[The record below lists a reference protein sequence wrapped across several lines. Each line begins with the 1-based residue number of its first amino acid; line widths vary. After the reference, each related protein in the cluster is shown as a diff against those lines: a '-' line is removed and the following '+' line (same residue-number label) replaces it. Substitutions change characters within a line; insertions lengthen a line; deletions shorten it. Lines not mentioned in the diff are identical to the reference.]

1 MNKDMAHAHYLFP
14 LNLWMFV
21 LELFRQHVGGFTND
35 FYTFHNSILENL
47 VILRSILRVFP
58 LTNFFN
64 IIKLF

>member
-21 LELFRQHVGGFTND
+21 LELYRQHVGGFTND

-47 VILRSILRVFP
+47 VILKIIKSLP
-58 LTNFFN
+58 AHKFFN

>member
-21 LELFRQHVGGFTND
+21 LELYRQHVGGFTND
-35 FYTFHNSILENL
+35 FYTFHNSILEKL
-47 VILRSILRVFP
+47 VILKIIKSLP
-58 LTNFFN
+58 AHKFFN